1 MSELKKTH
9 LHDFHARN
17 AHMFEFAGFEMPLWY
32 EGIVSEHL
40 AVRNSVGVFDISHM
54 GRCIVEGK
62 EAAQL
67 LDYVLT
73 RDIVS
78 LNVGQGRYSVMCNES
93 GGIVDDLVVFRLSED
108 RFVVVY
114 NATNREKDF
123 NWLRLHSRKF
133 DAKLNDVSD
142 DVAMFAVQ
150 GPKAVETVISIAK
163 ADITNIRYYWGTWN
177 RLGESDVF
185 LTRTGYTGE
194 DGFEMLFWGVSPK
207 RSTEAERLWQT
218 IVDAGV
224 RYNLK
229 PCGLGARDSLRLEA
243 GMCLYGNELDEV
255 TTPFEAGLD
264 FVVQLEKREFVGKED
279 LIKQKEKSVPRVRVG
294 ILSKDGRIPRPRDAL
309 FSGEKEIGHVTS
321 GTFSPLLKRGIGMGY
336 VSTEYSNIG
345 ITLNV
350 KSQRAIFPTEIVKM
364 PFYDETKYG
373 RRRLQT

>member
-1 MSELKKTH
+1 MV
-9 LHDFHARN
+9 
-17 AHMFEFAGFEMPLWY
+17 EFAGFEMPLWY

-54 GRCIVEGK
+54 GRCLIEGN

-78 LNVGQGRYSVMCNES
+78 LNVGQGRYSVMCNDL
-93 GGIVDDLVVFRLSED
+93 GGIIDDLVVFRLSEN
-108 RFVVVY
+108 RFMVIF

-123 NWLRLHSRKF
+123 NWLKFHSQKF

-142 DVAMFAVQ
+142 EVAMFAVQ
-150 GPKAVETVISIAK
+150 GPKAVDTLISIANV
-163 ADITNIRYYWGTWN
+163 DTTNIRYYWGTWN
-177 RLGESDVF
+177 RLGKSAVF
-185 LTRTGYTGE
+185 MTRTGYTGE
-194 DGFEMLFWGVSPK
+194 DGFEILLWETSLK
-207 RSTEAERLWQT
+207 RSVEAERLWQT

-224 RYNLK
+224 RYGLK
-229 PCGLGARDSLRLEA
+229 PCGLGARDTLRLEA

-264 FVVQLEKREFVGKED
+264 FVVQLKKREFVGKES
-279 LIKQKEKSVPRVRVG
+279 LIEQKEKSLARVRVG
-294 ILSKDGRIPRPRDAL
+294 ILSKEGRIPRSRDLLLSAK
-309 FSGEKEIGHVTS
+309 KEIGHVTS
-321 GTFSPLLKRGIGMGY
+321 GTFSPLLKQGIGMGY
-336 VSTEYSNIG
+336 VSPEYSNIG
-345 ITLNV
+345 TIINV
-350 KSQRAIFPTEIVKM
+350 KSSRATFPIEIVKM